1 MEHKW
6 NATFK
11 NVENFVQ
18 AWADE
23 WEFVRVWRLQKQ
35 KTAAEQNLF

>member
-23 WEFVRVWRLQKQ
+23 WERQSLKVI
-35 KTAAEQNLF
+35 